1 MNLPRKVA
9 FSLLRRRRPSVLL
22 ALGAL
27 AGTQL
32 WFGLGSAHIPA
43 AYAQAITDDDVANY
57 ARAVSE
63 IEAERVQ
70 AYELAS
76 DILTSADSELD
87 ILETPLSCQQ
97 ARLADMPDISRADR
111 VDLRTVLVTF
121 CNEAKT
127 IAEANDLTPKR
138 FNAITAAHREDE
150 ALAGRIT
157 EAIQAL

>member
-1 MNLPRKVA
+1 MNLLGNTVFSALRKRRT
-9 FSLLRRRRPSVLL
+9 SLAL

-27 AGTQL
+27 AGAQL
-32 WFGLGSAHIPA
+32 WFWLGSAHLPT

-57 ARAVSE
+57 ARAVFE
-63 IEAERVQ
+63 MEAERVN

-76 DILTSADSELD
+76 DILTSADSELN

-97 ARLADMPDISRADR
+97 ARLSDMPDISRADR
-111 VDLRTVLVTF
+111 IDLRAVLVTF
-121 CNEAKT
+121 CNEAQT

-150 ALAGRIT
+150 ALAGRIQ